1 MEQKGRHMAQY
12 DAIALGYQE
21 IAAAVPLRDPE
32 WYSLHLRLGD
42 LTGLSVLDLACGDGM
57 GSRLLKQWGAAHV
70 VGIDISAQ
78 MIELAQQQEHAQPL
92 GIEYH
97 VADAARLGK
106 IGAFDRVTAAYFL
119 HYAQNREQLLHMV
132 QTVYDNL
139 KPGQHFVAS
148 NANPLQP
155 PQPII
160 DQRKY
165 GLMYR
170 LVDEPLQEGA
180 KLHATLFLGENTVE
194 FDFYWLP
201 WTAYEEAFRT
211 VGFRSW
217 KIEPYLI
224 PPGSERKYG
233 EGFWD
238 EYIAT
243 PSVIHITCQK

>member
-12 DAIALGYQE
+12 DTIALDYQE
-21 IAAAVPLRDPE
+21 IAAAVPLREPE
-32 WYSLHLRLGD
+32 WYSLRLRLGD

-57 GSRLLKQWGAAHV
+57 CSRLLKQWGAAHV
-70 VGIDISAQ
+70 GGVDISPQ
-78 MIELAQQQEHAQPL
+78 MIWPAHKQEDAQPL
-92 GIEYH
+92 VIDYH
-97 VADAARLGK
+97 VEDDAQLGA
-106 IGAFDRVTAAYFL
+106 ICAVVRFAASDFL

-155 PQPII
+155 PQPIL

-165 GLMYR
+165 GLIYR
-170 LVDEPLQEGA
+170 LVDEPLHEGA
-180 KLHATLFLGENTVE
+180 RIRATLFLGENTVE
-194 FDFYWLP
+194 FDFYWTP
-201 WTAYEEAFRT
+201 WTTYEEAFRT

-224 PPGSERKYG
+224 PPDSERKYG

-238 EYIAT
+238 EYIAA